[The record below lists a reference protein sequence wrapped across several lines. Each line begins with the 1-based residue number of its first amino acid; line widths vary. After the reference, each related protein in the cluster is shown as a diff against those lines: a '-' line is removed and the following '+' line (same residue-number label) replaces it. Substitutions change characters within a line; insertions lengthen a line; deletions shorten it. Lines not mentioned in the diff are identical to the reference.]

1 MGRHTKTEVLEMGLK
16 DLRAMSAYLGKFYE
30 IVYFIIRKNSN

>member
-30 IVYFIIRKNSN
+30 IVNFIIRKNSN